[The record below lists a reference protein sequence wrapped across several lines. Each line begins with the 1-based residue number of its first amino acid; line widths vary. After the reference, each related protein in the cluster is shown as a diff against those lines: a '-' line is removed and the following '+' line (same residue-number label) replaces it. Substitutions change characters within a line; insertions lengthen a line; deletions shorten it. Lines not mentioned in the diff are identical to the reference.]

1 MHSPVTLTIAYLR
14 QPHVELK
21 YNLLNLFCPL
31 PPPVPPSRTAQQTEL
46 DMSASFGFLETQR
59 WSPSHQDPALEPVTP
74 QMRMIVA
81 SWLSEVAYE
90 FTMQQETLFLAVSL
104 RDRFLDSSTVS
115 CCALVCT
122 CPCAGQR
129 GCCAVRSA

>member
-1 MHSPVTLTIAYLR
+1 MHSPVTLTVAYLR

-46 DMSASFGFLETQR
+46 DMSASFGFLE
-59 WSPSHQDPALEPVTP
+59 HQDPALEPVTP
-74 QMRMIVA
+74 QMCMIVA

-104 RDRFLDSSTVS
+104 LDRFLDSSTVS
-115 CCALVCT
+115 CCGLVCT
-122 CPCAGQR
+122 CAGQR